1 MLPCSLCTPTLA
13 FLLKFSHV
21 MSGVCILYIYLLR
34 VQYGLSL
41 HLLVLRKYLTVF
53 SISSPSFSLVSP
65 SGMLMG
71 YRSNFSH
78 FSLGVLWLLP
88 YIYHVIIFL
97 FLSKALSSLFCCCC
111 YYCISSIMSSNWL
124 NKVLHS
130 SCWICKNH
138 LADYEKIYQHPVPA
152 PKVSGPIGVRQRH
165 EHQ

>member
-1 MLPCSLCTPTLA
+1 M
-13 FLLKFSHV
+13 
-21 MSGVCILYIYLLR
+21 
-34 VQYGLSL
+34 
-41 HLLVLRKYLTVF
+41 HLLVLGKYLTVF

-97 FLSKALSSLFCCCC
+97 FFCLKLCLVCLLLLLLLRL
-111 YYCISSIMSSNWL
+111 SSIMSSNWL

-130 SCWICKNH
+130 SCWILESPGRLWKN
-138 LADYEKIYQHPVPA
+138 ISTPSPA
-152 PKVSGPIGVRQRH
+152 PKVSGPIGVRQGMNINSFKAWSWLWCITRVQNH
-165 EHQ
+165 WWKCFMEVFLWPYFSCPAF